1 MAAGQAGLT
10 EELEQARAAGPA
22 QWGQVR
28 RPLALMVEEQA
39 DWSQEEWWTVKRRP
53 G

>member
-1 MAAGQAGLT
+1 MAAGQAGLA

-28 RPLALMVEEQA
+28 GPPGLTLEEQA
-39 DWSQEEWWTVKRRP
+39 DRLKEEW
-53 G
+53 

>member
-22 QWGQVR
+22 PWGQVR
-28 RPLALMVEEQA
+28 GLLALKVEEQVHR
-39 DWSQEEWWTVKRRP
+39 SEGEW
-53 G
+53 